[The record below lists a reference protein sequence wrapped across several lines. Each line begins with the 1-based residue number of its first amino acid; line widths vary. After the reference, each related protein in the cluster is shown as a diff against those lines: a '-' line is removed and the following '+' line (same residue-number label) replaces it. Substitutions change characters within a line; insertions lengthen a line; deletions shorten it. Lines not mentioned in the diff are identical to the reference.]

1 MIRFMSVVLCLLG
14 LQLNAWAAN
23 DPMKP
28 PQFTPVKETKAVK
41 KKTSFTLQQIKMSQA
56 GASAVVN
63 GALVKEGDTVSG
75 ARVVRITSDKVVLK
89 YRQKLKTLSLL
100 SNTKH
105 SGK

>member
-1 MIRFMSVVLCLLG
+1 LVGFN
-14 LQLNAWAAN
+14 LNAHAAS

-28 PQFTPVKETKAVK
+28 PRFAPVTEKKAAQK
-41 KKTSFTLQQIKMSQA
+41 KASFTLQQIKMSQK
-56 GASAVVN
+56 GASAVIN
-63 GALVKEGDTVSG
+63 GKLVKEGDTVSG

>member
-1 MIRFMSVVLCLLG
+1 MTRFVFFALCLVG
-14 LQLNAWAAN
+14 FNLNVHAAN

-28 PQFTPVKETKAVK
+28 PQFAPVTEKKAAQK
-41 KKTSFTLQQIKMSQA
+41 KAGFTLQQIKMSQN
-56 GASAVVN
+56 GASAVIN
-63 GALVKEGDTVSG
+63 GNLVKEGDTVSG
-75 ARVVRITSDKVVLK
+75 ARVVRITSDKVLLK

>member
-1 MIRFMSVVLCLLG
+1 MIRYVFFALCLVG
-14 LQLNAWAAN
+14 FNLNAHAAS

-28 PQFTPVKETKAVK
+28 PQFAPTIEKKAAK
-41 KKTSFTLQQIKMSQA
+41 KKASFTLQQIKMSQN
-56 GASAVVN
+56 GASAVIN
-63 GALVKEGDTVSG
+63 GNLVKEGDTVSG

>member
-1 MIRFMSVVLCLLG
+1 MIRSVVMALCLSG
-14 LQLNAWAAN
+14 LYLNAMAAS

-28 PQFTPVKETKAVK
+28 PQFAPAAVEK
-41 KKTSFTLQQIKMSQA
+41 STVKKTSFTLQQIKMSQN
-56 GASAVVN
+56 GASAVIN
-63 GALVKEGDTVSG
+63 GNLVKEGDIVSG
-75 ARVVRITSDKVVLK
+75 ARVVKITSDKVVLK